1 MYQPRD
7 YQQAAINSVTSWLAK
22 SVEPCLVEAATG
34 SGKSIIVAKIADYVH
49 INSQKKVLCLAPS
62 SELTEQNHEKYTSY
76 GLKASIYSAS
86 IEKSLRHPVIF
97 GTPKSVLN
105 NISAFDNVAAVVI
118 DEAHGIT
125 PTIIQIIDALKK
137 DNPQLRVVGL
147 SATPY
152 RMGDGYIYAYG
163 ENGKPVNEDEAIN
176 PFFHSLVY
184 RITAPYLIAKGYLTP
199 VHADPSHAASYDTSG
214 ISRHSHAEYEQVFEG
229 HGRLTAEIIADV
241 VAHSA
246 GRMGVMIFAATIKH
260 AEECMASLP
269 PDNSRLITGSTKK
282 AERKQ
287 IISDFKARKFKYLVN
302 VAVLT
307 TGFDA
312 PHTDVVAVLRATE
325 SAGLFQQI
333 VGRGMRLHPEKKDCL
348 LLDYAE
354 NIERHGLEDDL
365 FSPKISARK
374 KRKGK
379 PVEVLC
385 PQCHTI
391 NDFSMR
397 PNPDE
402 FAIDQD
408 GYFLDLAGDRIMID
422 DKPLPAHF
430 GRRCFGY
437 SIVGGK
443 SVRCEHRWSIKQ
455 CHECEHENDIAARF
469 CESCKTELIDPN
481 DKLQIEFKRLKADR
495 TRPST
500 DKVLDFS
507 LEKYA
512 GRSNRLMIKASYK
525 TEFAKFDIWYNP
537 ESASTNI
544 RGAYEE
550 LSKAYY
556 DGRVAPSA
564 DLFFQY
570 LKYGNAPE
578 TVTYYKPKGSKY
590 YEILA
595 YNQPEDARPE
605 DV

>member
-7 YQQAAINSVTSWLAK
+7 YQQAAIDSVTAWLIK

-34 SGKSIIVAKIADYVH
+34 AGKSIIVAKVADYVH
-49 INSQKKVLCLAPS
+49 VNSQKKVLCLAPS

-105 NISAFDNVAAVVI
+105 NINAFSNVAAVII

-125 PTIIQIIDALKK
+125 PTIIQITDALKK

-152 RMGDGYIYAYG
+152 RMGDGYIYAHD

-199 VHADPSHAASYDTSG
+199 VHADPNHASSYDTSG
-214 ISRHSHAEYEQVFEG
+214 ISRHTQAEYEQAFEG

-246 GRMGVMIFAATIKH
+246 GRMGVMIFAATIRH

-269 PDNSRLITGSTKK
+269 PDNSRLITGSTKN

-287 IISDFKARKFKYLVN
+287 IIADYKARKFKYLVN

-333 VGRGMRLHPEKKDCL
+333 VGRSLRT
-348 LLDYAE
+348 Y
-354 NIERHGLEDDL
+354 
-365 FSPKISARK
+365 
-374 KRKGK
+374 
-379 PVEVLC
+379 
-385 PQCHTI
+385 
-391 NDFSMR
+391 
-397 PNPDE
+397 
-402 FAIDQD
+402 
-408 GYFLDLAGDRIMID
+408 
-422 DKPLPAHF
+422 KPLTDS
-430 GRRCFGY
+430 Y
-437 SIVGGK
+437 S
-443 SVRCEHRWSIKQ
+443 ELMMAANKQ
-455 CHECEHENDIAARF
+455 
-469 CESCKTELIDPN
+469 
-481 DKLQIEFKRLKADR
+481 
-495 TRPST
+495 
-500 DKVLDFS
+500 V
-507 LEKYA
+507 
-512 GRSNRLMIKASYK
+512 
-525 TEFAKFDIWYNP
+525 
-537 ESASTNI
+537 
-544 RGAYEE
+544 
-550 LSKAYY
+550 
-556 DGRVAPSA
+556 
-564 DLFFQY
+564 
-570 LKYGNAPE
+570 
-578 TVTYYKPKGSKY
+578 GSK
-590 YEILA
+590 
-595 YNQPEDARPE
+595 
-605 DV
+605 V